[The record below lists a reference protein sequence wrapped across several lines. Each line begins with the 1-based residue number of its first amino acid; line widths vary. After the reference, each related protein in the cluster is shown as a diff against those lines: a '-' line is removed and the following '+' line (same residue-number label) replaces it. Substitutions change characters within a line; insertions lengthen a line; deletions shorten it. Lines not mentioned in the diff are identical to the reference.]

1 MADENKQSVAAQL
14 GPNSDYLIRGSD
26 FLAQHPDFKLV
37 GRDKELGEVSNV
49 LMRKDANNL
58 LLNGMPGVGVSSVV
72 LGLQASKDDTKT
84 PYDIIS
90 KRFYWLDTDALFSS
104 GDAAKINEAFQKTL
118 ATLKRAPDTV
128 LVIEDTRGF
137 LDGCRNNGVTN
148 LINALMREL
157 RSPDL
162 QAIFQTR
169 DADLSEVL
177 KAHADLRDE
186 FTLME
191 IKEPTPDALKEIA
204 YAGAKQ
210 LEKYHG
216 VKVSDEAVKSAIDL
230 TNKYFIKELESGQ
243 PNRTFMLLEGA
254 LTALRHKAH
263 TSPMELDALNQRA
276 SGIED
281 ALAGKLNVAAEFTG
295 KSKAELEA
303 LKVETVAD
311 IAALNTTW
319 EERQKKLRA
328 LYTDQRTGEEGIRE
342 IDAELEKE
350 RQKQEDAVKQYEK
363 DKAEGKDSAAPT
375 TTKALQFS
383 MARGGIDNST
393 ERALKEKR
401 AEWQRRVDDNRR
413 EFQALAGEVDANVE
427 LKPENVLAE
436 FSRLSGVPVSR
447 LGQDETTKLLNLET
461 TLKKRIFG
469 QDEPVAAVSKSVR
482 RGRTGMKKANKP
494 IGSFLFLGPSGVGK
508 TELAKA
514 LAETLFGDE
523 TSLKVYNMSEY
534 QEKHAVST
542 LIGAPPGYEGY
553 ADGGLL
559 TNNMRRQPYVVN
571 VFDEIEKGHKDIYDL
586 FLQIL
591 DEGKLNDRRGL
602 TASFANSINIMTS
615 NIGAEFFLD
624 EKLTFDQAKEKALAV
639 LWNPDKEGGGSGY
652 RPEFL
657 NRFTGIFCFNRLG
670 QPEIM
675 MIADKT
681 FKEINGWIAEKG
693 LSVSMDP
700 QQKEDMCKNEY
711 IARGGARS
719 IMKFIENN
727 ITSDVADEMLRH
739 PDETGTLK
747 VAYDKEK
754 RKTEIAFVPKGA
766 PGTPANQN
774 AGKTPAEQAETL
786 MRAAAAFKPQ

>member
-1 MADENKQSVAAQL
+1 ML

-26 FLAQHPDFKLV
+26 YLAQNPDFKLV
-37 GRDKELGEVSNV
+37 GRDTELKEVSNV

-58 LLNGMPGVGVSSVV
+58 LLNGLAGVGVSSVV
-72 LGLQASKDDTKT
+72 LGLQASKDDTST
-84 PYDIIS
+84 PFDIIS

-104 GDAAKINEAFQKTL
+104 GDGAKINEAFQKTL

-148 LINALMREL
+148 LVNALMREL

-169 DADLSEVL
+169 DSDLSEVL
-177 KAHADLRDE
+177 KAHSDLRDE

-191 IKEPTPDALKEIA
+191 IKEPTKPVLAEIA
-204 YAGAKQ
+204 VEGAKQ

-216 VKVSDEAVKSAIDL
+216 IKINAEAVTSATEL
-230 TNKYFIKELESGQ
+230 TNKYFIKELESAQ

-263 TSPMELDALNQRA
+263 TNPIELDTLKERA
-276 SGIED
+276 ANID
-281 ALAGKLNVAAEFTG
+281 ATLAGKPTTAEFAG
-295 KSKAELEA
+295 KSKGELEA
-303 LKVETVAD
+303 LKVETAAEIAD
-311 IAALNTTW
+311 VSSTW

-328 LYTDQRTGEEGIRE
+328 LYKDQRDGEEGIRD

-350 RQKQEDAVKQYEK
+350 RQKQEAASKQLEA
-363 DKAEGKDSAAPT
+363 DKAAGKESAAET
-375 TTKALQFS
+375 S
-383 MARGGIDNST
+383 SRGLAFKINKGGFDNSN

-401 AEWQRRVDDNRR
+401 GQWQTLVDANRK
-413 EFQALAGEVDANVE
+413 EFQALTAEVDAKVE
-427 LKPENVLAE
+427 LKAEHVLAE

-447 LGQDETTKLLNLET
+447 LGQDETTKLLNLES
-461 TLKKRIFG
+461 TLKKRVFG
-469 QDEPVAAVSKSVR
+469 QDDPVQAVAKSVR

-523 TSLKVYNMSEY
+523 TSLKTYNMSEY
-534 QEKHAVST
+534 QEKHSVST

-571 VFDEIEKGHKDIYDL
+571 VFDEIEKGHKDVYDL

-602 TASFANSINIMTS
+602 TASFANSINVMTS
-615 NIGAEFFLD
+615 NIGAEFFLRD
-624 EKLTFDQAKEKALAV
+624 DLTFDQAKAEAMKV
-639 LWNPDKEGGGSGY
+639 LWNPDKENGGSGY

-681 FKEINGWIAEKG
+681 FKEINGWIADKG
-693 LSVSMDP
+693 LTVDMDP
-700 QQKEDMCKNEY
+700 KQKADMCQNEY
-711 IARGGARS
+711 VPRGGARS

-727 ITSDVADEMLRH
+727 ITSDISDEILRN
-739 PDETGTLK
+739 PEDSGTLK
-747 VAYDKEK
+747 VSYDKDTRNTKIELIK
-754 RKTEIAFVPKGA
+754 KGQEA
-766 PGTPANQN
+766 AKPANEN
-774 AGKTPAEQAETL
+774 AVSAT
-786 MRAAAAFKPQ
+786 AAFKATQ